1 MNRLTFLLLLAVAA
15 TLGAASA
22 SAERITD
29 FNETVFLRDYETVR
43 YRVPITYGTALDAH
57 IRIYVRG
64 FSAPPR
70 VRLLESDYH
79 EVKERRDTSGDW
91 TVDFEATAVN
101 SQPRYYIEVD
111 SALSGYASDFEIRV
125 QIDALDGAGATAE
138 VEFVKYFFDYDN
150 GGPSDHHDC
159 TTGENTQPWPLVVL
173 STLVAGLWFARRR
186 LKSQQA

>member
-1 MNRLTFLLLLAVAA
+1 M
-15 TLGAASA
+15 
-22 SAERITD
+22 
-29 FNETVFLRDYETVR
+29 
-43 YRVPITYGTALDAH
+43 
-57 IRIYVRG
+57 RG

-111 SALSGYASDFEIRV
+111 SAVSGYASDFEIRV
-125 QIDALDGAGATAE
+125 QIDALYGAAPRPE

-159 TTGENTQPWPLVVL
+159 TTGETGSRLSVRCR

-186 LKSQQA
+186 LMSQQA